1 MRHPLITP
9 LASRDG
15 SVDKDEKLVNCYGE
29 QDPVTKETFVFKRAG
44 IDEGDA
50 VITGNDFYGQGA
62 FSYGDDL
69 FVIIDDILFRWDYV
83 GGLDYGGDW
92 VYVFGSQS
100 GAGGAGGGVYYVEG
114 SIQDYDISVT
124 YDVGDSVIYEGV
136 KYYAHGGNTGV
147 TPGSD
152 PYTWQQTEPGA
163 SRYHFLTA
171 NPPLTCLPNGT
182 IGPDCATPINAM
194 QSFVDKLN
202 SSPLCTGSGDY
213 VYFVYSA
220 SQIYYQYKSN
230 PASEPYTPNGVTF
243 IQTA

>member
-1 MRHPLITP
+1 M
-9 LASRDG
+9 ASRDG

-69 FVIIDDILFRWDYV
+69 FVIIDDILFKWDYV

-100 GAGGAGGGVYYVEG
+100 GAGGAGGGGYYVEG
-114 SIQDYDISVT
+114 NTQDYDISVT

-136 KYYAHGGNTGV
+136 KYYNHIAGSGV

-152 PYTWQQTEPGA
+152 AYTWSETPQGA
-163 SRYHFLTA
+163 HTYSCNYNSYAGPVCASQDAAAFAAYNLDPAHSCATK
-171 NPPLTCLPNGT
+171 NTITPPNYGIWSTDWYRVDNLVYASQWVTFNNCGSTLNAGVVQYGT
-182 IGPDCATPINAM
+182 IT
-194 QSFVDKLN
+194 Q
-202 SSPLCTGSGDY
+202 
-213 VYFVYSA
+213 
-220 SQIYYQYKSN
+220 
-230 PASEPYTPNGVTF
+230 VT
-243 IQTA
+243 